1 MVVKMQ
7 QDWFQCTLQ
16 DVESFKEAL
25 IHKFFLPQF
34 DILLQKVERGCVYV
48 TWFTSPSIATLL
60 QQNLNNVETEFF
72 KKHGIDAITIDGQ
85 DIYLTPVKKYA
96 GYLRKLYNSE
106 QHPVGIGPPIPT
118 EKLLPFKLA
127 REKVSADEFTKQYL
141 RGDLDDVGSFGTE
154 FY

>member
-1 MVVKMQ
+1 MHTTR
-7 QDWFQCTLQ
+7 CEILQ
-16 DVESFKEAL
+16 ESSHPQVL
-25 IHKFFLPQF
+25 LPEF
-34 DILLQKVERGCVYV
+34 DILLQKAERGCVCV

-60 QQNLNNVETEFF
+60 QQNRTNVETEFF
-72 KKHGIDAITIDGQ
+72 KKHGIDAIIFDGQ

-96 GYLRKLYNSE
+96 GYLRELYNSE